1 MKNIDRTFGTIL
13 VFALIFILYR
23 FVGIVDHIP
32 NVFDPQLNH
41 YIQNGQSETG
51 ANNLLTAIYLNYRF
65 FDSLFEA
72 TILFVVT
79 AGIFYMG
86 KKDENV
92 R

>member
-1 MKNIDRTFGTIL
+1 MKYSNRVFFIVLVISL
-13 VFALIFILYR
+13 VFVAFR
-23 FVGIVDHIP
+23 FVSIIDTIP
-32 NVFDPQLNH
+32 NAFDPSLNY
-41 YIQNGQSETG
+41 YIQNGQNETG